1 MPARLKHPRQELEHH
16 EQTFLIRWA
25 DTVIADLHPNA
36 GKLFAIP
43 NGGHRNKQ
51 VALKLKEEGVR
62 AGVLDLFFPEARG
75 GYFGLWI
82 EMKVRPNRPSP
93 EQLARLQQHL
103 ADGYYAAVCYGH
115 EQAQVLLLW
124 YLELAPTPQRVAAVP
139 PVLYEAAP

>member
-1 MPARLKHPRQELEHH
+1 MAALKRPRQELEHR
-16 EQTFLIRWA
+16 EQVHLIRWA
-25 DTVIADLHPNA
+25 DIVMADQHPNA

-82 EMKVRPNRPSP
+82 EMKVRPNRPTP
-93 EQLARLQQHL
+93 EQLARIRQHL
-103 ADGYYAAVCYGH
+103 DDGYYAAVCYSH
-115 EQAQVLLLW
+115 EQAQTLVLW
-124 YLELAPTPQRVAAVP
+124 YLELAPTPQRVAAMP
-139 PVLYEAAP
+139 PALHETAP